1 MSLPNQIPP
10 VTATPPR
17 TRNGISAVLFY
28 LAGELFR
35 TALRWWHIDRVRAA
49 PAGARYRA
57 SLAAS
62 QVIGLGLTRYVLGL
76 EPLAAADLDRLVAA
90 VGPTV
95 DRYLTGDL
103 G

>member
-10 VTATPPR
+10 VWASQIVSR
-17 TRNGISAVLFY
+17 LSAV
-28 LAGELFR
+28 ARPGGG
-35 TALRWWHIDRVRAA
+35 AD

-57 SLAAS
+57 SLVTS
-62 QVIGLGLTRYVLGL
+62 QGAGLGLTRYVLGL
-76 EPLAAADLDRLVAA
+76 EPLAAADLDALVAA